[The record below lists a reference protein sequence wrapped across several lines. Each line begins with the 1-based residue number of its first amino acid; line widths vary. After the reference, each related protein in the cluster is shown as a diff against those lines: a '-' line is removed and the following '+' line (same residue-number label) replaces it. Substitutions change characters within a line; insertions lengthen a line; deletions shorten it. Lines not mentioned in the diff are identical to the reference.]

1 MHYCIAMH
9 YMPLPLDVPAVGG
22 FLSNSFVAV
31 GRGFSAA
38 AVVGFVC
45 SSFAAVGTA
54 ISTVYALGK

>member
-1 MHYCIAMH
+1 MH
-9 YMPLPLDVPAVGG
+9 YMPLPLDVPAAVGG

-45 SSFAAVGTA
+45 NSFAAVGTA

>member
-1 MHYCIAMH
+1 MHYI
-9 YMPLPLDVPAVGG
+9 PLPFDVPAAVGG

-31 GRGFSAA
+31 GREFSAA
-38 AVVGFVC
+38 AVIGFVC